1 MNPSL
6 TEQDSVFLARV
17 EDSVNICRLRSIPKF
32 IGFIDEHQVV
42 LAKRQLDSMGFS
54 NYCFRGGYDDAKRVF
69 LCILP
74 DYMSCEEHDEYPV
87 FCCYFRFRD
96 CDKLSHRDFLGSLM
110 ALSIKRETIGD
121 ILVKDGEAVVFTTET
136 VSRMIVSDITKI
148 GRVGVRVTREFVTPF
163 PFVQEFEISEGTVSS
178 LRLDCVV
185 AFITNL
191 SREKSAALITAKN
204 VSINHFECT
213 DLSKNLCIG
222 DTVSIRGYGRFVLNE
237 IGSVTRKGRIKI
249 IVKKY
254 K

>member
-17 EDSVNICRLRSIPKF
+17 EDSVNICRLRSIPKY
-32 IGFIDEHQVV
+32 IGFIDERQVE
-42 LAKRQLDSMGFS
+42 LAKRQLASMGFS

-96 CDKLSHRDFLGSLM
+96 CDKLSHRDFLGSIM
-110 ALSIKRETIGD
+110 ALSVKRETIGD

-136 VSRMIVSDITKI
+136 VSQIILSDITKI
-148 GRVGVRVTREFVTPF
+148 GRVGVRVSSEFVTPF
-163 PFVQEFEISEGTVSS
+163 PFEQEYETINGTVSS
-178 LRLDCVV
+178 LRFDCIV

-213 DLSKNLCIG
+213 DLSKSISTNDVI
-222 DTVSIRGYGRFVLNE
+222 SIRGHGRFVLDE